1 MEKLFPL
8 DWYMPFK
15 LNKNPSLSEQDTKR
29 TKRIIS
35 KLNLK
40 KLPFKITEEQFCSS
54 YTEMFRELTPLF
66 KYEPHEY
73 AMKWC
78 LSTEKRMRVFLLIF
92 KANELG
98 EEIYK
103 ESISSKLPEYSYKTI
118 AQIIDDGLKKK
129 YFIKLAPRTII
140 SSDAK
145 IRNIRPSEELVIE
158 FVNWNIDLL
167 STFSDFS
174 KKFS

>member
-1 MEKLFPL
+1 
-8 DWYMPFK
+8 MPFK

-92 KANELG
+92 EANELG

-118 AQIIDDGLKKK
+118 AQIIDDGLKKR
-129 YFIKLAPRTII
+129 YFIKLAPRKII
-140 SSDAK
+140 STDAK

-158 FVNWNIDLL
+158 FINWNIDLL
-167 STFSDFS
+167 SIFSNFS
-174 KKFS
+174 KKFR

>member
-1 MEKLFPL
+1 
-8 DWYMPFK
+8 MPFK
-15 LNKNPSLSEQDTKR
+15 LNKNLPLSEQDTKR

-40 KLPFKITEEQFCSS
+40 KLPFKITDEQFCSS

-92 KANELG
+92 EANELG

-118 AQIIDDGLKKK
+118 AQIIDDGLKKG
-129 YFIKLAPRTII
+129 YFIKLTPRKKI
-140 SSDAK
+140 STDAK

-158 FVNWNIDLL
+158 FINWNIDLL
-167 STFSDFS
+167 STFSNFS

>member
-1 MEKLFPL
+1 MTS
-8 DWYMPFK
+8 K
-15 LNKNPSLSEQDTKR
+15 LNKNLLLSEQDTKR

-92 KANELG
+92 EANELG

-118 AQIIDDGLKKK
+118 AQIIDDGIKKGYFLKLSPR
-129 YFIKLAPRTII
+129 FIKSTD
-140 SSDAK
+140 SK
-145 IRNIRPSEELVIE
+145 IRNIRPSEDLVIE
-158 FVNWNIDLL
+158 FINWNIDMV
-167 STFSDFS
+167 SSIANFI
-174 KKFS
+174 KKY

>member
-1 MEKLFPL
+1 MT
-8 DWYMPFK
+8 FK
-15 LNKNPSLSEQDTKR
+15 LNKDPALSEQDIKR

-40 KLPFKITEEQFCSS
+40 KIPFKITEEQFCSS

-66 KYEPHEY
+66 RYEPHEY

-92 KANELG
+92 EANELG

-118 AQIIDDGLKKK
+118 AQIIDDGLKKG

-167 STFSDFS
+167 STFSDFL

>member
-1 MEKLFPL
+1 MTV
-8 DWYMPFK
+8 K
-15 LNKNPSLSEQDTKR
+15 LNKNPPLSDQDTKR

-40 KLPFKITEEQFCSS
+40 KLPFKVTEEKFCSS
-54 YTEMFRELTPLF
+54 YTDMFRELTPLF

-92 KANELG
+92 QANELG

-118 AQIIDDGLKKK
+118 AQIIDDGLKKG
-129 YFIKLAPRTII
+129 YFIKLAARTRICT
-140 SSDAK
+140 DAK
-145 IRNIRPSEELVIE
+145 IRNIRPSEDLVIE
-158 FVNWNIDLL
+158 FINWNIDLI
-167 STFSDFS
+167 STFSNFL
-174 KKFS
+174 KKFR

>member
-1 MEKLFPL
+1 MTV
-8 DWYMPFK
+8 K
-15 LNKNPSLSEQDTKR
+15 LNKNPPLSDQDTKR

-92 KANELG
+92 EANELG

-118 AQIIDDGLKKK
+118 AQIIDDGLKKG

-167 STFSDFS
+167 STFSNFS
-174 KKFS
+174 KKFR

>member
-1 MEKLFPL
+1 MT
-8 DWYMPFK
+8 FK
-15 LNKNPSLSEQDTKR
+15 LNKDPALSEQDIKR

-40 KLPFKITEEQFCSS
+40 KIPFKITEEQFCSS
-54 YTEMFRELTPLF
+54 YTEMFMELMPLF
-66 KYEPHEY
+66 RYQPHEY

-92 KANELG
+92 EANELG

-103 ESISSKLPEYSYKTI
+103 ESISGKLPEYSYKTI
-118 AQIIDDGLKKK
+118 AQIIDDGLKKG

-167 STFSDFS
+167 STFSDFL

>member
-1 MEKLFPL
+1 MT
-8 DWYMPFK
+8 FK
-15 LNKNPSLSEQDTKR
+15 LNKNPPLSEQDTKR

-54 YTEMFRELTPLF
+54 YTEMFMELTPLF

-92 KANELG
+92 EANELG
-98 EEIYK
+98 
-103 ESISSKLPEYSYKTI
+103 
-118 AQIIDDGLKKK
+118 
-129 YFIKLAPRTII
+129 R
-140 SSDAK
+140 
-145 IRNIRPSEELVIE
+145 RNL
-158 FVNWNIDLL
+158 
-167 STFSDFS
+167 
-174 KKFS
+174 

>member
-1 MEKLFPL
+1 MT
-8 DWYMPFK
+8 FK
-15 LNKNPSLSEQDTKR
+15 LNKNLSLSEQDIKR

-40 KLPFKITEEQFCSS
+40 KLPFKITDEQFCSS

-92 KANELG
+92 EANELG

-118 AQIIDDGLKKK
+118 AQIIDDGLKKG

-140 SSDAK
+140 STDAK
-145 IRNIRPSEELVIE
+145 ISNIRPSEDLVIE
-158 FVNWNIDLL
+158 FINWNIDLL
-167 STFSDFS
+167 STFSNFL
-174 KKFS
+174 KKFR

>member
-1 MEKLFPL
+1 MT
-8 DWYMPFK
+8 FK
-15 LNKNPSLSEQDTKR
+15 LNKNLPLSEQDIKR

-40 KLPFKITEEQFCSS
+40 KIPFKISEEQFCSS
-54 YTEMFRELTPLF
+54 YTEMFIELTPLF
-66 KYEPHEY
+66 KYKPHEY

-78 LSTEKRMRVFLLIF
+78 LSTEKRMRIFLLIF
-92 KANELG
+92 EANELG
-98 EEIYK
+98 KEIYK

-118 AQIIDDGLKKK
+118 AQIIDDGLKKG

-167 STFSDFS
+167 STFSDFL

>member
-1 MEKLFPL
+1 MT
-8 DWYMPFK
+8 FK

-66 KYEPHEY
+66 KYKPREY

-92 KANELG
+92 EANELG

-103 ESISSKLPEYSYKTI
+103 EILKTNI
-118 AQIIDDGLKKK
+118 NGIGIIRVFKN
-129 YFIKLAPRTII
+129 RTY
-140 SSDAK
+140 
-145 IRNIRPSEELVIE
+145 
-158 FVNWNIDLL
+158 LL
-167 STFSDFS
+167 SSVKLEKANYIEKLKHKSDWFSSWASLTF
-174 KKFS
+174 KN

>member
-1 MEKLFPL
+1 MT
-8 DWYMPFK
+8 FK
-15 LNKNPSLSEQDTKR
+15 LNKDPALSEQDIKR

-40 KLPFKITEEQFCSS
+40 KIPFKITEEQFCSS
-54 YTEMFRELTPLF
+54 YTEMFMELMPLF
-66 KYEPHEY
+66 RYQPHEY

-92 KANELG
+92 EANELG

-118 AQIIDDGLKKK
+118 AQIIDDGLKKG

-167 STFSDFS
+167 STFSDFL

>member
-1 MEKLFPL
+1 MA
-8 DWYMPFK
+8 FK
-15 LNKNPSLSEQDTKR
+15 LNKDLLLSEQNTKR

-54 YTEMFRELTPLF
+54 YTEMFKELTPLF
-66 KYEPHEY
+66 KYEPGEY

-92 KANELG
+92 EANELG

-118 AQIIDDGLKKK
+118 AQIIDDGIKKGYFLKLSPRS
-129 YFIKLAPRTII
+129 IKSTD
-140 SSDAK
+140 SK
-145 IRNIRPSEELVIE
+145 IRNIRPSEDLVIE
-158 FVNWNIDLL
+158 FINWNIDMV
-167 STFSDFS
+167 SSIANFI
-174 KKFS
+174 KKY